1 MAKNTE
7 NNTTNG
13 TNGTLSDKKELFLK
27 KLFDSD
33 FNISKACELSR
44 IGRQTYYNWL
54 EDDEFRQKV
63 DDLEEKDMD
72 DAESALRKL
81 IKQGNVTAIIF
92 KLKTKGRKRGYN
104 ESTQLELV
112 KPISELNFDEI

>member
-7 NNTTNG
+7 NNTTNV
-13 TNGTLSDKKELFLK
+13 TNVTLSDKKELFLK
-27 KLFDSD
+27 NLLDSD
-33 FNISKACELSR
+33 FNISDACRCSK
-44 IGRQTYYNWL
+44 ISRQTYYRWL

-112 KPISELNFDEI
+112 KPISEINFDEI